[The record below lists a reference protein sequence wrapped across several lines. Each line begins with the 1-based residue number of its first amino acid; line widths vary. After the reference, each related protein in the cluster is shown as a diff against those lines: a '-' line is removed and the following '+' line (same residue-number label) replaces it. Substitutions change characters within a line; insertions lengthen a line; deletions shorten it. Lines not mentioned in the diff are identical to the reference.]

1 MLTRTTL
8 ALLLLFLPMTNVQT
22 PQPDAA
28 LLERARALHT
38 QVPLIDG
45 HNDYPWALRENAR
58 QDLEKLDIS
67 KPQPSI
73 MTDIARLRAGG
84 VGGEDGGRWFG
95 GLDRQLRALAISP
108 FVAQRL
114 RGLLAK
120 QRKRDLEWLCDQIE
134 AGRVTPILDKAYP
147 LNEASAAMRYLEEGH
162 LRGKVVLVV

>member
-45 HNDYPWALRENAR
+45 HNDYPWALRENAQR
-58 QDLEKLDIS
+58 DLEKLDIS

-73 MTDIARLRAGG
+73 MTDIARLRA
-84 VGGEDGGRWFG
+84 
-95 GLDRQLRALAISP
+95 LTAS
-108 FVAQRL
+108 
-114 RGLLAK
+114 
-120 QRKRDLEWLCDQIE
+120 LC
-134 AGRVTPILDKAYP
+134 
-147 LNEASAAMRYLEEGH
+147 AA
-162 LRGKVVLVV
+162 